1 MNAVAAKALPYNLS
15 IFKVR
20 EIFIMAHTQTHF
32 ELFDL
37 PVSFDIDL
45 QDLSQRYRD
54 LQGAVHPDKFVNSSD
69 HERRLSVEKAA
80 AINDAYQTL
89 KSPQHRARY
98 MLELQSVS
106 FDDEKDIA
114 LDPAFLMEQ
123 IELRE
128 ALTEINEKDE
138 PLVSLNKIMAD
149 IKQRTATVLNEIRE
163 QLMSGDLDETQKTNV
178 KQLVHKM
185 QFLNKLQQEAEY
197 QEENLLDI
205 I

>member
-1 MNAVAAKALPYNLS
+1 
-15 IFKVR
+15 
-20 EIFIMAHTQTHF
+20 MAHSQTHY

-37 PVSFDIDL
+37 PVSFDLDL

-54 LQGAVHPDKFVNSSD
+54 LQSAVHPDKFATASD

-89 KSPQHRARY
+89 KSPQQRARY

-106 FDDEKDIA
+106 FDDEKDMA

-128 ALTEINEKDE
+128 ALGELNKTDD
-138 PLVSLNKIMAD
+138 PLVSLNQIMAD
-149 IKQRTATVLNEIRE
+149 IKKRTASVLDEIRE
-163 QLMSGDLDETQKTNV
+163 LLMPGQLDEIQKNNV

-205 I
+205 L

>member
-1 MNAVAAKALPYNLS
+1 MVQ
-15 IFKVR
+15 
-20 EIFIMAHTQTHF
+20 TQTHF
-32 ELFDL
+32 ELFEL
-37 PVSFDIDL
+37 PVSFDLDL
-45 QDLSQRYRD
+45 QDLSQRYRQ
-54 LQGAVHPDKFVNSSD
+54 LQSAVHPDKFVNASD
-69 HERRLSVEKAA
+69 YERRLSVEKAA
-80 AINDAYQTL
+80 SINDAYQIL
-89 KSPQHRARY
+89 KSPQQRARY

-128 ALTEINEKDE
+128 ALGELTQKQD
-138 PLVSLNKIMAD
+138 PLASLNKIMAD
-149 IKQRTATVLNEIRE
+149 IKQRITNVLNDIRE
-163 QLMSGDLDETQKTNV
+163 QLILGQLDEAQKSNV